1 MKYIYKIILVAG
13 LIFSASA
20 CNDEFL
26 ERFPETEIGTENFFN
41 TEEDLKIYLYNLYNF
56 AGIGSYGSDA
66 ATDNQATT
74 GNTELKTIMVSN
86 ASAATITSGWDWNG
100 LRAINIFLA
109 NSSKAQI
116 SEELLNHY
124 VGVGRFFRAKFYI
137 NKVKRFSD
145 VPWYEE
151 PIETGDE
158 EALYKERDSREFVVG
173 KIMEDLEFAAEY
185 VQDGQATGEVDVWV
199 VKSFLAR
206 FALYEGTYRKYH
218 SELGLES
225 TSTEFLT
232 TAATT
237 AQDIMDNGDFSI
249 YNTGNPATDYAEL
262 FVSTSLEDNP
272 EVILGTY
279 YESDVLNSGWGQWY
293 FGNYESSPSKDLMQS
308 YLMADGSYYTNQDGY
323 ETKLFVE
330 EFENRD
336 ARLSQTYA
344 FPGWELVNTGTYAQ
358 GGGVYV
364 QQLQKN
370 FSGYHMIKGFVNNT
384 DQEVINSVDFPV
396 IRFAEILL
404 IYAESKAELGELTQA
419 DLDAS
424 INQLRARAGMPDLM
438 LNPEVDPVQQARYPS
453 ISNATLLEIR
463 RERRIEL
470 ALEGYR
476 YDDIMRWGAGDN
488 LEVEPEGLYFPGL
501 GKYDL
506 TGDGIEDIILIAN
519 SESIPSGEDREV
531 NELGETLIY
540 YRVGSQ
546 GDDASV
552 YLENGESGTVQ
563 TVADRG
569 EFVAP
574 KYYYR
579 PVPQTQVTLN
589 PNLTQIFG
597 W

>member
-1 MKYIYKIILVAG
+1 MKKIYKIILVVG

-56 AGIGSYGSDA
+56 AGIGSYGRDA

-86 ASAATITSGWDWNG
+86 ASAATITSGWDWG
-100 LRAINIFLA
+100 DLRAINIFLA

-185 VQDGQATGEVDVWV
+185 VQDGQATDEVDVWV

-225 TSTEFLT
+225 TATEFLN

-237 AQDIMDNGDFSI
+237 AQDIMNNSDFSI

-308 YLMADGSYYTNQDGY
+308 YLMADGSYYANQDGY
-323 ETKLFVE
+323 ETKQFVE
-330 EFENRD
+330 EFESRD

-344 FPGWELVNTGTYAQ
+344 FPGWELINTGTYAQ
-358 GGGVYV
+358 GGGVYI

-370 FSGYHMIKGFVNNT
+370 FSGYHMIKGYVNNT
-384 DQEVINSVDFPV
+384 DQQVINSVDFPV
-396 IRFAEILL
+396 IRYAEILL
-404 IYAESKAELGELTQA
+404 IYAESKAELGELSQA
-419 DLDAS
+419 DLDVS

-531 NELGETLIY
+531 NELGETLTY

-589 PNLTQIFG
+589 PNLSQIFG